1 MVRARCPPSRQLG
14 WHSVPERH
22 LPRCSCLSTSVL
34 GRRKVSGS
42 ARTSAGLLP
51 RNSARDG
58 HCPADMWPSVL
69 LVIHQC
75 RLKSREPQQ
84 VSQSVSQSVILNPQ
98 QGSCSSRIRSNG
110 FRWKPYHPPVIIC
123 GISKHDLDQTDQK
136 STSLACGT
144 GPSLLEKHS
153 ARARARVCMCV
164 WICMLTPPHLHKNQP
179 IMAVWVNP
187 SVHTAEVERRGRVG
201 RGKDSQEISR
211 GGRPFRWVMLL
222 DPRGQF
228 TTRRGKAGLSSRQ
241 NSAEAEKNTR
251 THTHTHTHKKDIH
264 ANICT
269 SHSVV
274 TARPRLRYSVPVM
287 CVVEAWTC
295 SDSCSRV
302 KSVGAQRPSGA
313 HWIGMDGMYST
324 M

>member
-1 MVRARCPPSRQLG
+1 MAGSEGGPAYGVASKYKLSLNHSGHRLSDGEGSVPPLKTTWLAFYARTASSTLLLPQHISPGTEESFGLCKNERRPPSEKQRKRWTLSSR
-14 WHSVPERH
+14 HVAKRASCHSSVP
-22 LPRCSCLSTSVL
+22 L
-34 GRRKVSGS
+34 KVKRAS
-42 ARTSAGLLP
+42 A
-51 RNSARDG
+51 
-58 HCPADMWPSVL
+58 
-69 LVIHQC
+69 
-75 RLKSREPQQ
+75 
-84 VSQSVSQSVILNPQ
+84 SQSVGQSVILNPQ

-201 RGKDSQEISR
+201 RGKDSQKISR

-241 NSAEAEKNTR
+241 NSAEADKNTR
-251 THTHTHTHKKDIH
+251 THAHTHTHTHTKRISTRIF
-264 ANICT
+264 AQ
-269 SHSVV
+269 V
-274 TARPRLRYSVPVM
+274 T
-287 CVVEAWTC
+287 
-295 SDSCSRV
+295 
-302 KSVGAQRPSGA
+302 QPSPLVRGC
-313 HWIGMDGMYST
+313 GTPYR
-324 M
+324 